1 MTALVVSV
9 WVAGFRD
16 ARGRFAKATKE
27 LRKGLDEALLEGSKL
42 FVDKLKQHCPVHKYW
57 ELAYCRP
64 EAKPR
69 YPERLKKSIH
79 RINPKRIVEPPYEG
93 SQIDIRAHKSL
104 KFTVGDV
111 RPHLIFGAPLLRF
124 VWENP
129 PFPRL
134 PKELPWKERKKYSKV
149 ARNAVWVNN
158 AAIVILPSVSHPG
171 YKAPEKTWV
180 EKAVEEAREDFL
192 KLIGKVGRASRTQI
206 IKGWVEPET
215 WQPFRR

>member
-1 MTALVVSV
+1 MAALIVSIS
-9 WVAGFRD
+9 VAGFRD
-16 ARGRFAKATKE
+16 SRGRYAKATEE
-27 LRKGLDEALLEGSKL
+27 LRRGLDEALLEGSKF
-42 FVDKLKQHCPVHKYW
+42 FVEKLKKHCPVHTRW

-64 EAKPR
+64 EAKAR

-79 RINPKRIVEPPYEG
+79 RTSPRRVEPPFEG
-93 SQIDIRAHKSL
+93 SQLDIKAHESL

-111 RPHLIFGAPLLRF
+111 RPHLIFGTPLLRF

-129 PFPRL
+129 PFARL
-134 PKELPWKERKKYSKV
+134 PRDLPWKERKKHPKV

-158 AAIVILPSVSHPG
+158 AAIVILPFVSHPG
-171 YKAPEKTWV
+171 YKVPEKTWV
-180 EKAVEEAREDFL
+180 EKAVEEARESFL
-192 KLIGKVGRASRTQI
+192 KIIGKVGRASRTRI